1 MTNKKEP
8 YLLVL
13 ALCLFLF
20 WTASSFAQG
29 TADDVEMA
37 ELMRSSGKIYVVVA
51 VLSIIYVGIIFYL
64 IKIDRQLTKLE
75 RKIEDTT

>member
-13 ALCLFLF
+13 TLCLFLF